1 MEGGCQLKGDAHAG
15 KIGVGIGAVG
25 AVGVHHGVGTGQGV
39 LTFVVVRH
47 HQADAQSG
55 TQLRLLQGGDAAVD
69 GDDQTNALL
78 MEVKDGALVEAV
90 ALLQA
95 SGNVTDAV
103 GTQTAQIVGQ
113 KTGGGDAVHV
123 VVAENG
129 DLRMILHGLTYRTGG
144 GVHFLHGKGVNE
156 GSAAIQQRGSLLRR
170 VAAPS
175 AENAGGQ
182 NAVARVA

>member
-1 MEGGCQLKGDAHAG
+1 M
-15 KIGVGIGAVG
+15 GAK
-25 AVGVHHGVGTGQGV
+25 
-39 LTFVVVRH
+39 LC
-47 HQADAQSG
+47 
-55 TQLRLLQGGDAAVD
+55 LLQSGDAAVN
-69 GDDQTNALL
+69 GDDHTHALR
-78 MEVKDGALVEAV
+78 MQVKNGTLVEAV

-95 SGNVTDAV
+95 AGNVADAV

-129 DLRMILHGLTYRTGG
+129 DLRMSLYGPTHRTGG

-156 GSAAIQQRGSLLRR
+156 GSAAVQQRGSLLRR
-170 VAAPS
+170 VVAPP